1 MSSQDETRT
10 TADEVVAELR
20 ASPDLRGPTKWEAW
34 GLRPI
39 VLFAAAYTIIGIL
52 HEWAHAL
59 TAYVL
64 KVPST
69 LFHLNVHLDRADGTL
84 NERAVIRVVGP
95 LFCLG
100 VGLVCWFA
108 YRKAKGSRVELP
120 LLYLAWFGIGTLLG
134 NLMSTPF
141 VGDFSD
147 LALAFH
153 LTMPVRYGAGIIG
166 LLLLCG
172 FSFLIGMELRKWAP
186 EGTSGVKAMIGVIA
200 LPVIFGT
207 VLVILIYLPMSS
219 GLAVSRMAESSFW
232 IFAAVGALISRKHLA
247 ESSRKLGLGWVDF
260 AVLLVAVFVVRLM
273 TGGIAL
279 VP

>member
-1 MSSQDETRT
+1 MFSQDENRT
-10 TADEVVAELR
+10 TADKVVTELR
-20 ASPDLRGPTKWEAW
+20 ASSDARGSTKWEAW

-59 TAYVL
+59 TAYAL

-69 LFHLNVHLDRADGTL
+69 LFHLNVHLDRPDGTL
-84 NERAVIRVVGP
+84 NERAVIRVAGP

-108 YRKAKGSRVELP
+108 YRKAKGSRAKLP

-134 NLMSTPF
+134 NWMSTPF

-147 LALAFH
+147 LALAFQW
-153 LTMPVRYGAGIIG
+153 TMPVRYGAGIVG
-166 LLLLCG
+166 LLLLSG

-186 EGTSGVKAMIGVIA
+186 EGISGVKAMIGVIV
-200 LPVIFGT
+200 LPVIVGT
-207 VLVILIYLPMSS
+207 VLVILIYLPMPS
-219 GLAVSRMAESSFW
+219 GLAISRMAESSFW
-232 IFAAVGALISRKHLA
+232 IFGAVGTLISRKHPE
-247 ESSRKLGLGWVDF
+247 ESNQNLGLGWLDF
-260 AVLLVAVFVVRLM
+260 AILLVAVFVVRLM
-273 TGGIAL
+273 AGGIAFA
-279 VP
+279 P

>member
-10 TADEVVAELR
+10 TADEVGAELR
-20 ASPDLRGPTKWEAW
+20 ASSARGSAKWEAW

-59 TAYVL
+59 TAYAF

-69 LFHLNVHLDRADGTL
+69 LFHLNVHLDRSDGTL
-84 NERAVIRVVGP
+84 NERAVIRVAGP

-108 YRKAKGSRVELP
+108 YRKAKRSRAGLP
-120 LLYLAWFGIGTLLG
+120 LLYLAWFGIATFLG
-134 NLMSTPF
+134 NLMSTHF

-153 LTMPVRYGAGIIG
+153 LTMPIRYGAGIVG

-186 EGTSGVKAMIGVIA
+186 EWISGVRAMIGVIV
-200 LPVIFGT
+200 LPVIVGT
-207 VLVILIYLPMSS
+207 VFVILIYLPMPS
-219 GLAVSRMAESSFW
+219 GLAISRMAESSFW
-232 IFAAVGALISRKHLA
+232 IFGAVGTLISRKHPK
-247 ESSRKLGLGWVDF
+247 ESSQNLRLGWLDF

-273 TGGIAL
+273 AGGIAF
-279 VP
+279 VR

>member
-1 MSSQDETRT
+1 MFSQDENRT
-10 TADEVVAELR
+10 TADEVVTELR
-20 ASPDLRGPTKWEAW
+20 ASSDARDSTKWEAW

-59 TAYVL
+59 TAYAL

-69 LFHLNVHLDRADGTL
+69 LFHLNVHLDQADGTL
-84 NERAVIRVVGP
+84 NERAVIRVAGP

-108 YRKAKGSRVELP
+108 YRKAKGSRAELP
-120 LLYLAWFGIGTLLG
+120 LLYLAWFGIATFFG

-147 LALAFH
+147 LALTFQ
-153 LTMPVRYGAGIIG
+153 LTMAVRYDAGIIG
-166 LLLLCG
+166 VLLLCG
-172 FSFLIGMELRKWAP
+172 FSFIIGMELRKWAP
-186 EGTSGVKAMIGVIA
+186 EGISGVRAMIGVVA

-207 VLVILIYLPMSS
+207 VLVVLIYLPMPS

-232 IFAAVGALISRKHLA
+232 IFGAVGALIGRKHPE
-247 ESSRKLGLGWVDF
+247 ESNRNLGLGWADF

-273 TGGIAL
+273 VGGISF

>member
-20 ASPDLRGPTKWEAW
+20 ASPDPRGVKKWEAW

-84 NERAVIRVVGP
+84 NERAVIRLAGP

-120 LLYLAWFGIGTLLG
+120 LLYLAWFGIGTLMG

-166 LLLLCG
+166 LLSLCG

-186 EGTSGVKAMIGVIA
+186 EGISGVRAMIGVIA

-207 VLVILIYLPMSS
+207 VLVVLIYLPMSS

-232 IFAAVGALISRKHLA
+232 IFGAVGALISRKHPA
-247 ESSRKLGLGWVDF
+247 ASSRNLGLGWADF
-260 AVLLVAVFVVRLM
+260 AILLVAVFVVRLM
-273 TGGIAL
+273 AGGIAF